1 MTKQPFDEAS
11 AKQPKQESQD
21 TIVPK
26 IGEFE
31 PLTED
36 EEKEKLR
43 LERKVERSF
52 YEAGIALKLL
62 RDGRYYRNTHPS
74 FESYCQDRFG
84 YRNRRH
90 PYRLIEAAVTIE
102 NLLENCDQFGHISSP
117 IIPVNE
123 SQARPLTSLD
133 DPSQQV
139 KAWTQAIE
147 KAGGKVPPARIVKEV
162 VQKMQQPTLVPN

>member
-1 MTKQPFDEAS
+1 M
-11 AKQPKQESQD
+11 
-21 TIVPK
+21 
-26 IGEFE
+26 
-31 PLTED
+31 
-36 EEKEKLR
+36 
-43 LERKVERSF
+43 
-52 YEAGIALKLL
+52 
-62 RDGRYYRNTHPS
+62 
-74 FESYCQDRFG
+74 
-84 YRNRRH
+84 
-90 PYRLIEAAVTIE
+90 TIE